1 MEENSYKSEDES
13 LGTLF
18 RELRLERSLDIADV
32 AEETKIPPK
41 TLRAME
47 ADDYASLPAMAFSR
61 GFYSLYAK
69 TLGLNPIEVL
79 DRFESERGGGSQAKG
94 IESVSAPSWQGRN
107 IGTMSERPSI
117 TPGSLIG
124 LALLLVIIIAAAVSW
139 YAGYNPATDIS
150 KWLRGF
156 QSSPVPIERVEEQS
170 DEAAGPEMQTSTD
183 ETSTTAPAEQPT
195 AVVTSSDKT
204 TYQLVAEFVE
214 ADNISISIDGS
225 PPQTMRFS
233 EGSIEMWQAE
243 KTISVE
249 MDSNSK
255 TQLYFNGAIIPLPQE
270 QDGKILISLP

>member
-1 MEENSYKSEDES
+1 MEDNSYKSEDES

-18 RELRLERSLDIADV
+18 RKLRLERSLDISEV
-32 AEETKIPPK
+32 SEETKIPPK

-47 ADDYASLPAMAFSR
+47 ADDYASLPANAFSR

-69 TLGLNPIEVL
+69 SLDLNPIEIL
-79 DRFESERGGGSQAKG
+79 DRFESERGGDSHIKG
-94 IESVSAPSWQGRN
+94 PESLSAPSWQGRN

-124 LALLLVIIIAAAVSW
+124 LALLLVIIIVAVVSW

-156 QSSPVPIERVEEQS
+156 QSSPVPIERVEEQADDVEPKQQNS
-170 DEAAGPEMQTSTD
+170 AD
-183 ETSTTAPAEQPT
+183 ETSTAEPAEQPT
-195 AVVTSSDKT
+195 AVVTDSDKT

-214 ADNISISIDGS
+214 AGNITISLDES

-249 MDSNSK
+249 MDPNSK

-270 QDGKILISLP
+270 EDGKITISLP

>member
-1 MEENSYKSEDES
+1 MEDNSYKSEDES

-18 RELRLERSLDIADV
+18 RKLRLDRSLDISEV

-47 ADDYASLPAMAFSR
+47 ADDYASLPANAFSR

-69 TLGLNPIEVL
+69 SLDLNPIEIL
-79 DRFESERGGGSQAKG
+79 DRFESERGGDSQIKG
-94 IESVSAPSWQGRN
+94 TESLSAPSWQGRN

-124 LALLLVIIIAAAVSW
+124 LALLLVIIIAAVVSW
-139 YAGYNPATDIS
+139 YVGYNPATDIS
-150 KWLRGF
+150 RWLRGF
-156 QSSPVPIERVEEQS
+156 QSSPVPIERVEEQA
-170 DEAAGPEMQTSTD
+170 DDVGPKQQESTV
-183 ETSTTAPAEQPT
+183 ETSTAEPAEQPT
-195 AVVTSSDKT
+195 AVVNNSDNT

-214 ADNISISIDGS
+214 AGNITISLDAS

-249 MDSNSK
+249 MDPNSK

-270 QDGKILISLP
+270 KDGKITISLP

>member
-1 MEENSYKSEDES
+1 MEDNSYTSEEES

-18 RELRLERSLDIADV
+18 RKLRLERSLDIAEV

-47 ADDYASLPAMAFSR
+47 ADDYSSLPAMAFSR

-69 TLGLNPIEVL
+69 TLGLNSTEVL
-79 DRFESERGGGSQAKG
+79 DRFERERGGSSQTRG
-94 IESVSAPSWQGRN
+94 TESVSAPSWQGRN

-124 LALLLVIIIAAAVSW
+124 LALLLVIIIAAVVSW
-139 YAGYNPATDIS
+139 YVGYNPATDIS

-170 DEAAGPEMQTSTD
+170 DDAGAELQNNTD
-183 ETSTTAPAEQPT
+183 ETSTAIPAEQPT

-214 ADNISISIDGS
+214 TDTITISIDGS
-225 PPQTMRFS
+225 PPQMMSFS

-249 MDSNSK
+249 MKPTSK
-255 TQLYFNGAIIPLPQE
+255 TQLYFNGAIIPLPPE
-270 QDGKILISLP
+270 KDGKVMISLP